1 MDYINYVKQSPMMGQ
16 IGLGGGAASLGRYSS
31 ASATWYGTRGI
42 MMNCDQ
48 PGTGE
53 DEICYFTVMSTGN
66 ATDFGNLIDDQR
78 SGRAGGGGPTRAAV
92 SGNHDTYPIDYITI
106 ATTGNAQDF
115 GDMGTRRVEAC
126 PMCNG
131 TRLVFAGGGGNPGAI
146 LTSMEF
152 ITLETTGNASNYGT
166 ITTDVGSSNQ
176 NCKGMSGTSDATR
189 GLFAGGGDT
198 GSSGTSTD
206 RIGYITVDTNG
217 NSTDFG
223 NLLAYNG
230 GMGAGTSG
238 AGRAVFG
245 GGGHPL
251 PSIWPIT
258 GQTNVIQYVTVQSA
272 GNATDFGDL
281 TEYRRALGGLAGGPA
296 AERAVFCGG
305 YKSPS
310 RVNTMDYVTIA
321 NTGNASNFGDMIVT
335 STQRQCCSGDA

>member
-16 IGLGGGAASLGRYSS
+16 IGLGGGATSLGRYRS
-31 ASATWYGTRGI
+31 AGARWYGVRGI
-42 MMNCDQ
+42 MMNSVDSS
-48 PGTGE
+48 GDE
-53 DEICYFTVMSTGN
+53 DEICYITAMSTGN
-66 ATDFGNLIDDQR
+66 ATDFGNLTAQQR
-78 SGRAGGGGPTRAAV
+78 SGRAGGGGPTRAV
-92 SGNHDTYPIDYITI
+92 CSGNHDTYPIDYITI

-115 GDMGTRRVEAC
+115 GDMGTRRIESAFC
-126 PMCNG
+126 GNG
-131 TRLVFAGGGGNPGAI
+131 TRGIFAGGQGNPGAK

-166 ITTDVGSSNQ
+166 LTTELGPSNSWV
-176 NCKGMSGTSDATR
+176 KGMTGTSDATR
-189 GLFAGGGDT
+189 GLIAGGGDAP
-198 GSSGTSTD
+198 SGD
-206 RIGYITVDTNG
+206 AADAIRYITVDTNG
-217 NSTDFG
+217 NSSDFG
-223 NLLAYNG
+223 NLLAYNAN
-230 GMGAGTSG
+230 MGAGTSG

-258 GQTNVIQYVTVQSA
+258 GQTNVIQYVTVQST
-272 GNATDFGDL
+272 GNATDFGNL
-281 TEYRRALGGLAGGPA
+281 TEYRRSVGGLAGGPA

-321 NTGNASNFGDMIVT
+321 NTGNASNFGDMIVS